1 MLWNFNLFQSYSL
14 STCKSDW
21 LRKQRK
27 KIKSTQR
34 IIEVR
39 PKNGLRPRAPV
50 FGEPFHYFFV
60 LSTNWVWTRKFSW
73 FLLSPSYT
81 NLTTL
86 SPDYTLLNPENFPW
100 KFSLTFSLEEAKKT
114 RRRLCFSFLKKKN
127 PPRKYEEDDDMYLL
141 ESLLTCTNQIR
152 FSSILLLISRG
163 TISLRSCQYL

>member
-1 MLWNFNLFQSYSL
+1 MKFQSYSL
-14 STCKSDW
+14 PICKSDW

-39 PKNGLRPRAPV
+39 LKNGLRPRAPV

-60 LSTNWVWTRKFSW
+60 LSTNWVWIRKFSW

-114 RRRLCFSFLKKKN
+114 RRRLCFSFLKKPTQKIW
-127 PPRKYEEDDDMYLL
+127 RRWWYVSVRVLADVHQSD
-141 ESLLTCTNQIR
+141 
-152 FSSILLLISRG
+152 
-163 TISLRSCQYL
+163 